1 MCQLNYHVA
10 IITSTS
16 NPKLIHV
23 MNSRHIVSLLYQE
36 LPVLTISVNLN
47 SKYFMCIYLHTQT
60 LSWTPA
66 IIEWDAYEKTSKEKG
81 PQILGAPS
89 QYSIRRL
96 FFYCLLRR
104 CNTGTESANQIFT
117 PSVRIVT
124 GESVGN
130 MLIVIDDGDD
140 RKDAKQ
146 ILTALALV
154 STKLT

>member
-1 MCQLNYHVA
+1 
-10 IITSTS
+10 
-16 NPKLIHV
+16 
-23 MNSRHIVSLLYQE
+23 
-36 LPVLTISVNLN
+36 
-47 SKYFMCIYLHTQT
+47 
-60 LSWTPA
+60 
-66 IIEWDAYEKTSKEKG
+66 
-81 PQILGAPS
+81 LGAPS
-89 QYSIRRL
+89 QYSIQRL

-130 MLIVIDDGDD
+130 MLIVIDDEDD

>member
-1 MCQLNYHVA
+1 VRCLRKNFKRKKGHRFWEH
-10 IITSTS
+10 
-16 NPKLIHV
+16 LLC
-23 MNSRHIVSLLYQE
+23 IVFKGCSFIACFVDATLGQ
-36 LPVLTISVNLN
+36 NL
-47 SKYFMCIYLHTQT
+47 QT
-60 LSWTPA
+60 RFP
-66 IIEWDAYEKTSKEKG
+66 
-81 PQILGAPS
+81 P
-89 QYSIRRL
+89 
-96 FFYCLLRR
+96 
-104 CNTGTESANQIFT
+104 